1 MGRFFSRRDFVRTI
15 GMGGAAAF
23 TGAWGSGGL
32 VASPRSPRS
41 PGGAEAGG
49 LAGNP
54 LRIVPP
60 VPPSRL
66 VLDAAPGLA
75 DVGGGVQAEA
85 WLLNGMLPSPLL
97 RTRRGETFEV
107 EMVNHLPDPLILH
120 WHGLTPPEE
129 ADGHPRFAV
138 PPGGRYAYRFEVENR
153 AGTYWYHSHAHHL
166 TAEHTYRG
174 IAGLLLVEDED
185 EQALELPSGDREIAL
200 VLQDRRLDARGRPIF
215 GDGSLLE
222 GYMGDQPFANGIHNA
237 HHEVETAL
245 YRLRILNGSNAR
257 IFRLGRSDGRPLL
270 LIGNDGGFVDPPREL
285 PSIDAAPGERLD
297 LLLDLRE
304 AAEGDRVVLRS
315 LSFDL
320 QEEARE
326 ARGSTLQGSPLD
338 LVEFRVVRQVRD
350 RTPVPARLPAPVRP
364 DPADAVRERT
374 FLLTSEL
381 DPWSR
386 TMMHHQINGREFQ
399 MGVVDEHVPFGD
411 TEIWT
416 FVNDNAF
423 AHPIHMHATH
433 FRVLSRSGGR
443 NRVMPWEEGLKDTVL
458 LHPDETVTVAIR
470 FTAHRGLFP
479 LHCHIL
485 EHEDVGMMLNVLV
498 E

>member
-1 MGRFFSRRDFVRTI
+1 MGRYFSRRDFVRTV
-15 GMGGAAAF
+15 GLGGAALFSGTA
-23 TGAWGSGGL
+23 GLAGSQRLPGPVL
-32 VASPRSPRS
+32 PSSPR
-41 PGGAEAGG
+41 GG
-49 LAGNP
+49 GNP
-54 LRIVPP
+54 LRLVAP
-60 VPPSRL
+60 VAPSGL
-66 VLDAAPGLA
+66 VLDAAPGMA
-75 DVGGGVQAEA
+75 HVGGGVQAEA
-85 WLLNGMLPSPLL
+85 WMLNGMLPSPLL
-97 RTRRGETFEV
+97 RTRRGETFDV

-138 PPGGRYAYRFEVENR
+138 PPGGRFGYRFTVENR

-174 IAGLLLVEDED
+174 IAGLLLVEDE
-185 EQALELPSGDREIAL
+185 EEARLELPPAHREIPL
-200 VLQDRRLDARGRPIF
+200 ILQDRRLDQAGRPIF

-222 GYMGDQPFANGIHNA
+222 GYMGDQPFANGIHGA

-245 YRLRILNGSNAR
+245 YRLRVLNGSNAR
-257 IFRLGRSDGRPLL
+257 IFRLGRSDGRPLI
-270 LIGNDGGFVDPPREL
+270 LIGNDGGFLDRPREL
-285 PSIDAAPGERLD
+285 PWIGAAPGERLD
-297 LLLDLRE
+297 LLLDLRDSAVGE
-304 AAEGDRVVLRS
+304 RVTLRS
-315 LSFDL
+315 LPFDI

-338 LVEFRVVRQVRD
+338 LVEFRVVKGVRD
-350 RTPVPARLPAPVRP
+350 GTPLPSVLPAPWLP
-364 DPADAVRERT
+364 DPSDAVRERT

-386 TMMHHQINGREFQ
+386 TMMHHQINGRDFQ
-399 MGVVDEHVPFGD
+399 MERVDEHVPFGD

-443 NRVMPWEEGLKDTVL
+443 NGVMPWEEGLKDTVL
-458 LHPDETVTVAIR
+458 LHPDETVRVAIR

-485 EHEDVGMMLNVLV
+485 EHEDVGMMLNILV